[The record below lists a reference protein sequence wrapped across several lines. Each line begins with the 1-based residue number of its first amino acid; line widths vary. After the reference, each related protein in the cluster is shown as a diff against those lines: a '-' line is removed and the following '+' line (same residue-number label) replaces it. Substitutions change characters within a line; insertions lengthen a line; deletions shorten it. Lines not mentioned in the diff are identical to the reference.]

1 VPATIFAPAD
11 GVAVSA
17 GEDVWLY
24 GQGLYLEDSAPTE
37 QLAWRSSID
46 GELGAGPAVA
56 VALTVGEH
64 TIELTAGEGD
74 RQGHTSIP
82 LTVTP
87 SAEDGGEPAA
97 S

>member
-1 VPATIFAPAD
+1 
-11 GVAVSA
+11 
-17 GEDVWLY
+17 
-24 GQGLYLEDSAPTE
+24 
-37 QLAWRSSID
+37 
-46 GELGAGPAVA
+46 
-56 VALTVGEH
+56 LTVGEH

-74 RQGHTSIP
+74 RQGHTSIT